1 VLSKLGEFFAQH
13 YSSLLPMQAAT
24 TFVYADGA
32 DSSRRCVESA
42 ESFFRG
48 AFGAAPVRIQSNA
61 TFASLLFNQGG
72 LSSPNCPLPTQPELE
87 GQIGGKSVGRTAWA
101 RLERGS
107 RRGLM
112 AEDMWWGAGSAAK
125 ISAWASPWVQKMN
138 DAIGCCSPA
147 LNVSSLA
154 QLPSSFSGNFWGYF
168 HGPVFS
174 TASLS
179 EYLMLMY
186 LNNMSWTTVAPTLT
200 GKQRPNP
207 LHIWP

>member
-1 VLSKLGEFFAQH
+1 
-13 YSSLLPMQAAT
+13 M
-24 TFVYADGA
+24 
-32 DSSRRCVESA
+32 
-42 ESFFRG
+42 
-48 AFGAAPVRIQSNA
+48 
-61 TFASLLFNQGG
+61 
-72 LSSPNCPLPTQPELE
+72 
-87 GQIGGKSVGRTAWA
+87 GRAAWA
-101 RLERGS
+101 CGS
-107 RRGLM
+107 SGALAVGLM
-112 AEDMWWGAGSAAK
+112 AREDTWWGAGSAAK

-200 GKQRPNP
+200 GKQRPDP
-207 LHIWP
+207 LSAVLAIAPDLMRARSL

>member
-1 VLSKLGEFFAQH
+1 MCLQDAGAPCELFSADGRNWQTDVEKDWGVPNGTPTGLTSHGSLVLSKLGEFFAQH

-87 GQIGGKSVGRTAWA
+87 GQIGGKVWDALRGRAA
-101 RLERGS
+101 RA
-107 RRGLM
+107 GL
-112 AEDMWWGAGSAAK
+112 
-125 ISAWASPWVQKMN
+125 SPW
-138 DAIGCCSPA
+138 G
-147 LNVSSLA
+147 
-154 QLPSSFSGNFWGYF
+154 
-168 HGPVFS
+168 
-174 TASLS
+174 
-179 EYLMLMY
+179 
-186 LNNMSWTTVAPTLT
+186 
-200 GKQRPNP
+200 
-207 LHIWP
+207 